1 MKNLLITK
9 IDLNAFF
16 SDVCIYKIYK
26 PLKTEVDILKT
37 ELNALKNDLAQL
49 KQQANTNIWYDGAD
63 LKQLFNFSESTL
75 IRYRKNNQIPFT
87 KLGGRYFY
95 PKSFFTKSLLKKMEN
110 KHLL

>member
-1 MKNLLITK
+1 M
-9 IDLNAFF
+9 
-16 SDVCIYKIYK
+16 
-26 PLKTEVDILKT
+26 KTEVDILKT
-37 ELNALKNDLAQL
+37 ELSALKNDLAQL